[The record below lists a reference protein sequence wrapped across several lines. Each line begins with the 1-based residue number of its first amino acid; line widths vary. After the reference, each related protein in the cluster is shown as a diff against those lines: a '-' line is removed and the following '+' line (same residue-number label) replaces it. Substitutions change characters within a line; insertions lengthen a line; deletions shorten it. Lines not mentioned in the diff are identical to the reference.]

1 MAIPTRSFDTAGDDG
16 LAVRPHVLLAEDDPT
31 VRHYLQRGLDR
42 LGLTVSAA
50 DNGEQAKA
58 LLGERAF
65 DVVVTDLA
73 MPLADGFAVLA
84 TSLRR
89 QPRTPVIMLT
99 AVGSMSECVRA
110 MRAGAFDFVSKPADL
125 AVLQSTL
132 RSALEIRHSREGRAP
147 IGETLIGDSPATRA
161 LAEMIDRV
169 ADSKATVLITGETGS
184 GKEVVAR
191 ALHQA
196 SGRAAGP
203 LVTVNCGAIP
213 EGLIE
218 TELFGHVAGA
228 FTDAKGARP
237 GRVREADGG
246 TLFLD
251 EIGDLPLQM
260 QGRLLRVVQE
270 RVVSPVGSGATFPV
284 DVRFVAATNRD
295 LGAMVR
301 AGQFREDL
309 YFRLNVVPV
318 ELPPLRS
325 RAEDIPLLAAHFL
338 ARMRRGGES
347 LSITER
353 ALTMLRLYHWPGN
366 VRELEHAIE
375 RMVIL
380 DRDGVID
387 IDDLPV
393 RLRTEVTGQVIE
405 GLSSFAA
412 HDEPID
418 LNSAVAEFERA
429 LIESAL
435 RKTGGNRSKAAR
447 LLGIGRT
454 TLLDKLKRAR

>member
-1 MAIPTRSFDTAGDDG
+1 VALPHRIHGGLDSDG
-16 LAVRPHVLLAEDDPT
+16 LAARPSVLLAEDDPT

-50 DNGEQAKA
+50 ENGEQAQA
-58 LLGERAF
+58 LLGERTF

-73 MPLADGFAVLA
+73 MPLADGFAVLHA
-84 TSLRR
+84 SLRR
-89 QPRTPVIMLT
+89 QPRAPVIMLS
-99 AVGSMSECVRA
+99 AAGSMSECVRA

-125 AVLQSTL
+125 AVLQATL
-132 RSALEIRHSREGRAP
+132 RSALESRHVRHGRA
-147 IGETLIGDSPATRA
+147 GETLIGESAATRA
-161 LAEMIDRV
+161 LTEMIDRV

-196 SGRAAGP
+196 SGRAGGP

-228 FTDAKGARP
+228 FTGATATRA

-251 EIGDLPLQM
+251 EIGDLPLLM
-260 QGRLLRVVQE
+260 QGRLLRVLQE
-270 RVVSPVGSGATFPV
+270 RLVSPVGSGTTFPV

-295 LGAMVR
+295 LSAMVR
-301 AGQFREDL
+301 AGEFREDL

-338 ARMRRGGES
+338 GRMRRGQEQ
-347 LSITER
+347 LEITER
-353 ALTMLRLYHWPGN
+353 ALTMLRLYRWPGN

-380 DRDGVID
+380 DRDGIID
-387 IDDLPV
+387 IDDLPA

-405 GLSSFAA
+405 GLSSFAG
-412 HDEPID
+412 HDEPIE
-418 LNSAVAEFERA
+418 LGKAVAEFERA

-435 RKTGGNRSKAAR
+435 RKTCGNRSQAAR

-454 TLLDKLKRAR
+454 TLLDKLRRQR

>member
-1 MAIPTRSFDTAGDDG
+1 MAPRIDGAGDDDG
-16 LAVRPHVLLAEDDPT
+16 LLARAHVLLAEDDPT

-50 DNGEQAKA
+50 ENGEQAQA
-58 LLGERAF
+58 LLGERTF

-73 MPLADGFAVLA
+73 MPLADGFAVLDA
-84 TSLRR
+84 SLRR
-89 QPRTPVIMLT
+89 QPRAPVIMLT

-132 RSALEIRHSREGRAP
+132 RSALESRRGPPARAV
-147 IGETLIGDSPATRA
+147 IGETLIGESPATRA
-161 LAEMIDRV
+161 LAEMIERV
-169 ADSKATVLITGETGS
+169 ASSKATVLITGETGS
-184 GKEVVAR
+184 GKEIVAR

-196 SGRAAGP
+196 SGRGAAP

-228 FTDAKGARP
+228 FTGATGTRP

-251 EIGDLPLQM
+251 EIGDLPLAM

-270 RVVSPVGSGATFPV
+270 RVVSPVGSGTTFPV

-325 RAEDIPLLAAHFL
+325 RAEDIPLLTAHFL
-338 ARMRRGGES
+338 RRMRRGGAPLE
-347 LSITER
+347 ITER
-353 ALTMLRLYHWPGN
+353 ALTMLRLYRWPGN

-380 DRDGVID
+380 DRDGIID
-387 IDDLPV
+387 IDDLPA

-405 GLSSFAA
+405 GLSTFAA

-418 LNSAVAEFERA
+418 LGSAVAEFERA

-435 RKTGGNRSKAAR
+435 RKTGGNRSQAAR

-454 TLLDKLKRAR
+454 TLLDKLKRRR

>member
-1 MAIPTRSFDTAGDDG
+1 
-16 LAVRPHVLLAEDDPT
+16 
-31 VRHYLQRGLDR
+31 
-42 LGLTVSAA
+42 
-50 DNGEQAKA
+50 
-58 LLGERAF
+58 
-65 DVVVTDLA
+65 
-73 MPLADGFAVLA
+73 
-84 TSLRR
+84 
-89 QPRTPVIMLT
+89 
-99 AVGSMSECVRA
+99 
-110 MRAGAFDFVSKPADL
+110 
-125 AVLQSTL
+125 
-132 RSALEIRHSREGRAP
+132 
-147 IGETLIGDSPATRA
+147 
-161 LAEMIDRV
+161 
-169 ADSKATVLITGETGS
+169 LITGETGS

-196 SGRAAGP
+196 SGRAGGP

-228 FTDAKGARP
+228 FTDATGTRP

-251 EIGDLPLQM
+251 EIGDLPLLM

-309 YFRLNVVPV
+309 YFRLNVVPL
-318 ELPPLRS
+318 ELPPLRC
-325 RAEDIPLLAAHFL
+325 RAEDIPLLATHFL

-353 ALTMLRLYHWPGN
+353 ALTMLRLYRWPGN
-366 VRELEHAIE
+366 VRELEHAVE

-387 IDDLPV
+387 IDDLPT

-412 HDEPID
+412 HDESID
-418 LNSAVAEFERA
+418 LGRAVAEFERA

-435 RKTGGNRSKAAR
+435 RKSGGNKSMAAR
-447 LLGIGRT
+447 RLGIGRT